1 MSNTEEIEQGEV
13 ASAVAVFE
21 PSSGRKLSRW
31 EQLTQWGRGQ
41 RGMTTAEYAVGT
53 VAAVTF
59 VGVLIKVL
67 QDPSVQRLL
76 LDLITW
82 VLEQFWGN

>member
-1 MSNTEEIEQGEV
+1 MSQSETPGTELVRVVPEG
-13 ASAVAVFE
+13 AGPCAGLAWW
-21 PSSGRKLSRW
+21 RN
-31 EQLTQWGRGQ
+31 RGQ

-67 QDPSVQRLL
+67 LDPSVYQ
-76 LDLITW
+76 LILKLILW
-82 VLEQFWGN
+82 VLRQFWGD

>member
-1 MSNTEEIEQGEV
+1 MSDTEGATQRGNLSAVSSMV
-13 ASAVAVFE
+13 ASPVEVRRTRRQE
-21 PSSGRKLSRW
+21 
-31 EQLTQWGRGQ
+31 

-67 QDPSVQRLL
+67 SDPSIFRLV

-82 VLEQFWGN
+82 VLRQFWGN